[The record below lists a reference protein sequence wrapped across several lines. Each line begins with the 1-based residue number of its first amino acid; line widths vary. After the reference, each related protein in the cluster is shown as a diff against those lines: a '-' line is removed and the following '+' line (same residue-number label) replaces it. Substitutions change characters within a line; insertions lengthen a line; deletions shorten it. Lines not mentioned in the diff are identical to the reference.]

1 MAAVSRNTETRRGLA
16 FQLESTNTTPKHPHV
31 CVHVGEWGEERLTS
45 SLFLVGSPNP
55 FIDPILSFIFLF

>member
-16 FQLESTNTTPKHPHV
+16 FQLESTTPKHPHV

-45 SLFLVGSPNP
+45 SHFLVGLPNP
-55 FIDPILSFIFLF
+55 FLDPILFFFFLFF